1 MPGNFLTADTGFPTL
16 TKEQSTEE
24 KFGQIQSYLYL
35 LLEQLRYSMGNL
47 DKNNFNEAGL
57 QEIAGIITSPVYVQ
71 LNNTEGQITA
81 LQITAEGIASRVSSA
96 EGAVSALQQTAGLL
110 SSKITSAQGDISLL
124 TQTANSLSSRL
135 TDAEGS
141 VSSLTQTVNSFSLS
155 VTNGTSSATLQLKA
169 GSTVL
174 SSQNITFS
182 GMVTFATLNSGLDA
196 VTGSISSSLAT
207 SGATIINGDNI
218 KTGTISAITVEGCLL
233 RSILGSYGNVSGE
246 IQMCYLN
253 AGYAAGGIRLDDQG
267 AGSETE
273 RRYRMFLYTNY
284 VCGIGFAMKLQSA
297 SGISITANENI
308 YLSGSVVTINAPT
321 IKLFGTVYVN
331 QMPI

>member
-155 VTNGTSSATLQLKA
+155 VTNGTSSAHVA
-169 GSTVL
+169 
-174 SSQNITFS
+174 
-182 GMVTFATLNSGLDA
+182 A
-196 VTGSISSSLAT
+196 
-207 SGATIINGDNI
+207 
-218 KTGTISAITVEGCLL
+218 E
-233 RSILGSYGNVSGE
+233 SGE
-246 IQMCYLN
+246 YCLEQPEHHVL
-253 AGYAAGGIRLDDQG
+253 
-267 AGSETE
+267 
-273 RRYRMFLYTNY
+273 RYGY
-284 VCGIGFAMKLQSA
+284 VCHAQQRTGCRDRQHL
-297 SGISITANENI
+297 
-308 YLSGSVVTINAPT
+308 
-321 IKLFGTVYVN
+321 
-331 QMPI
+331 